1 MALIRAKVLMF
12 KFIFII
18 LLIFSLSHCS
28 LNHPVSMWNIDD
40 GSTNKDISK
49 LKFENETSFE
59 EFKKNVIKYGKISD
73 FPKLDSF
80 NE

>member
-73 FPKLDSF
+73 FPKLD
-80 NE
+80 

>member
-59 EFKKNVIKYGKISD
+59 EFKKNIIKYGKISD
-73 FPKLDSF
+73 FPKLD
-80 NE
+80 